1 MAIEIKG
8 EIRPGWDEILSE
20 DAVAFIADLHRRF
33 DGRRKELLA
42 ARADLQK
49 RLDAGETLDFP
60 PETAEIRAGDW
71 RIAPVPEELQDRRVE
86 ITGPVDR
93 KMVINALNSGA
104 KVFMACFEDATAP
117 RWDNLIEGQVNMRD
131 AIARTITFDDPS
143 SGRSYALGEKPAV
156 LLVRPRGWHLPEKHL
171 LVDGEPVSGSLF
183 DFGLFFFHNAR
194 RRVEQ
199 GGGIYLYLAKLE
211 HYLEARLWEDVFT
224 HAETTLGVPRGTVR
238 VTVLIETLPATF
250 HAEEILYELRDH
262 MAGLNCGRWDYI
274 FSYIKKHR
282 NDPAKVLPDR
292 ADVTMTV
299 PFMRAYTQHII
310 KVCHRRGAHAI
321 GGMAAQIPIRND
333 PEANEAAFA
342 KVRAD
347 KEREAGDGHDGTWVA
362 HPGLVPVAME
372 IFDAAMPGPNQVARL
387 REDVKA
393 GAAEL
398 LEPCPGPKTMAGLK
412 MNVNVGIGYIA
423 AWLGG
428 LGCVPLHNLMEDAAT
443 AEISRSQLWQWRR
456 HRVRLDSGE
465 VVDAALIRQEI
476 ANELQSIR
484 QQVGD
489 AAYRAGHWETAG
501 ALLEE
506 LALAD
511 ELGEFLTLPAYD
523 RAFAP
528 K

>member
-250 HAEEILYELRDH
+250 HAEEIL
-262 MAGLNCGRWDYI
+262 
-274 FSYIKKHR
+274 
-282 NDPAKVLPDR
+282 
-292 ADVTMTV
+292 
-299 PFMRAYTQHII
+299 
-310 KVCHRRGAHAI
+310 
-321 GGMAAQIPIRND
+321 
-333 PEANEAAFA
+333 
-342 KVRAD
+342 
-347 KEREAGDGHDGTWVA
+347 
-362 HPGLVPVAME
+362 
-372 IFDAAMPGPNQVARL
+372 
-387 REDVKA
+387 
-393 GAAEL
+393 
-398 LEPCPGPKTMAGLK
+398 
-412 MNVNVGIGYIA
+412 
-423 AWLGG
+423 
-428 LGCVPLHNLMEDAAT
+428 
-443 AEISRSQLWQWRR
+443 
-456 HRVRLDSGE
+456 
-465 VVDAALIRQEI
+465 
-476 ANELQSIR
+476 
-484 QQVGD
+484 
-489 AAYRAGHWETAG
+489 
-501 ALLEE
+501 
-506 LALAD
+506 
-511 ELGEFLTLPAYD
+511 
-523 RAFAP
+523 
-528 K
+528 